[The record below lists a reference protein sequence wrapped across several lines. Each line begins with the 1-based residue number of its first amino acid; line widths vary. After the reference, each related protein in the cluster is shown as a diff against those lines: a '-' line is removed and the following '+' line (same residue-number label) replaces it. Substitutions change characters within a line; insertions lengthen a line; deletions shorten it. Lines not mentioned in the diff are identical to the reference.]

1 MINISKARSL
11 VEGELSKMSHDRPP
25 ESKRVIVNVLP
36 IEGDLGWIFFYN
48 TKAFA
53 ETQDPMY
60 ELAGN
65 APIIVDREDGS
76 LHVTGTGRSFEEYV
90 EEFRKKKQG
99 GS

>member
-1 MINISKARSL
+1 MITLPTAYSL
-11 VEGELSKMSHDRPP
+11 VEGELLKMSQGVPP
-25 ESKRVIVNVLP
+25 EEKRVIVNVLP
-36 IEGDLGWIFFYN
+36 IEGDLGWIFFYT

-76 LHVTGTGRSFEEYV
+76 LHITGTGRSIESYM
-90 EEFRKKKQG
+90 EEFRQKKLSIK
-99 GS
+99 